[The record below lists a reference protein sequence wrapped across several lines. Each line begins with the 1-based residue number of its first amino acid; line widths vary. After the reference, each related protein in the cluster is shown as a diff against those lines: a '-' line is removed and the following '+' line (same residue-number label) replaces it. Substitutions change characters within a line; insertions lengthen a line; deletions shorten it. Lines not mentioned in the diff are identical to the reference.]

1 MIHSSDRTAQTKAS
15 RILVSPSHR
24 WIRLVLQTVLL
35 APLIVSGCSDDPEPA
50 LPLPRFSEV
59 AAQSGIEFHHFN
71 GAAGSY
77 YYPETHGSGAAF
89 ADFDGD
95 GFPDLYV
102 VNSAATHGV
111 VAAHP
116 PVNALFANRTDGTFV
131 ERAAE
136 AGVADTSFGM
146 GVGVGDVDNDGHLD
160 LYVTNWGVNRLY
172 RNLGNGRFTDVTERS
187 GTGDP
192 RVSTST
198 AFADIDLDG
207 DLDLYVANDVRI
219 AEGNPPECRH
229 GVVRIYCGP
238 GHYPGDSGSLF
249 RNDGDLRFTDV
260 TESMGV
266 WTEEGRQLGVVFADY
281 DDDGDPDLHIAN
293 DHEPNFL
300 FRNDGPRF
308 TEVGVPAGIAV
319 SPDGA
324 PEAGMGTDWSDYD
337 RDGLLDLGVCN
348 FQWESCRLLHNE
360 GEGRFEDHTA
370 QSGLGGPTYQT
381 LTFGTDFID
390 IDNDGYPDLFL
401 ANGHVEPNIEI
412 LDSAGPRYAQ
422 HDQFFL
428 NNRDG
433 TFTDVTAAS
442 GLTAYPAGVGRGSA
456 AADYDNDGDVDIFV
470 SHNNQRPHLLRND
483 GGNRANWISI
493 EVEGTRS
500 NRSGIGTRITVYSD
514 DLRQMA
520 EVRGSSSYLSHN
532 DLRLHFGL
540 GRRTEIDSI
549 RIRWPSGGS
558 QAVGPV
564 PAGRFIRIV
573 EGEPW
578 SPL

>member
-1 MIHSSDRTAQTKAS
+1 MPV
-15 RILVSPSHR
+15 VSPPSHQ
-24 WIRLVLQTVLL
+24 WIRPALRVAATTAFIL
-35 APLIVSGCSDDPEPA
+35 SGCGDEAAPVRA
-50 LPLPRFSEV
+50 LPRFVET
-59 AAQSGIEFHHFN
+59 AAAAGIEFHHFN
-71 GAAGSY
+71 GAAGAY

-89 ADFDGD
+89 ADFNGD

-102 VNSAATHGV
+102 VNSAATHGA

-116 PVNALFANRTDGTFV
+116 PVNALFVNQQDATFR
-131 ERAAE
+131 EGASE
-136 AGVADTSFGM
+136 AGVADPSFGM

-172 RNLGNGRFTDVTERS
+172 RNLGDGRFEDVTARS

-219 AEGNPPECRH
+219 VAGDHPECRR

-238 GHYPGDSGSLF
+238 RAYPGDSGSLF
-249 RNDGDLRFTDV
+249 RNEGDLHFTDV
-260 TESMGV
+260 TESMGL
-266 WTEEGRQLGVVFADY
+266 WTERGRQLGVVFADY
-281 DDDGDPDLHIAN
+281 DDDGDPDLHVAN

-300 FRNDGPRF
+300 FRNDGKRF
-308 TEVGVPAGIAV
+308 AEVGVPAGIAT

-324 PEAGMGTDWSDYD
+324 PEAGMGTDWADYD
-337 RDGLLDLGVCN
+337 RDGRLDLAVCN
-348 FQWESCRLLHNE
+348 FQWESCRLLRNT
-360 GEGRFEDHTA
+360 GDGRFEDRTA
-370 QSGLGGPTYQT
+370 PSGLGGPTYQT
-381 LTFGTDFID
+381 LTFGTDFVD
-390 IDNDGYPDLFL
+390 TDNDGYPDLFL

-412 LDSAGPRYAQ
+412 LDSAGPLYAQ
-422 HDQFFL
+422 HDQLFL

-433 TFTDVTAAS
+433 TYTDVTVAS
-442 GLTAYPAGVGRGSA
+442 GLTAFPAAVGRGSA
-456 AADYDNDGDVDIFV
+456 AADYDNDGDVDFFV
-470 SHNNQRPHLLRND
+470 SNNNQRPHLLRND
-483 GGNRANWISI
+483 GGNQGNWISV

-500 NRSGIGTRITVYSD
+500 NRSGIGTRVTVFTE
-514 DLRQMA
+514 DLRQTA

-540 GRRTEIDSI
+540 GRQAVVDSI
-549 RIRWPSGGS
+549 HIRWPAGGS
-558 QAVGPV
+558 QTVVAV
-564 PAGRFIRIV
+564 PAGQFLRIV

-578 SPL
+578 VGQ